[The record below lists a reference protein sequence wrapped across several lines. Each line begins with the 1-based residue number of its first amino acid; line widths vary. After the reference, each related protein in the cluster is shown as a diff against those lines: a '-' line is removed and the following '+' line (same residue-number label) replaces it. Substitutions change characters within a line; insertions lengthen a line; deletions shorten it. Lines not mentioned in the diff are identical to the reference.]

1 MDIKLHEAKKIISS
15 PIVIALT
22 IIFIFFNILTIYNN
36 SYIKDELKII
46 NNMIGEFG
54 YEINDDML
62 NNMNLEYNEKIKKFN
77 ETTKDKLNKSYKT
90 MEDFINSENYY
101 RYIHE
106 DKIFNDEELQFFN
119 ELKLLEIYKYLAV
132 EQVKS
137 YEDINILETGE
148 KYIKAYGLSGK
159 AKEIAKKRYEILD
172 KRFEQIK
179 EEGGY
184 KSLFFLGSPY
194 RAYSL
199 LFQDILSE
207 CIYEIM
213 ILVVL
218 ITSYLINYEFDN
230 KTSLLVYS
238 TKRGRNNDRDKLAV
252 CLLSSF
258 IISLIILGVTL
269 LAYFITFDYSNIL
282 NIPLNSAFNWENIMP
297 IINIFGHTFINQLML
312 SILIVIVCMLIFTAI
327 TFVISKLLKNSYI
340 VFFVFLIIFGIN
352 LSVST
357 FVSKSS
363 PIIMHLGY
371 DVFNLAIRPGS
382 WFTSKIPFISN
393 KYYELITIVV
403 WGCMCML
410 SLMFVI
416 KRFKKEDIN

>member
-1 MDIKLHEAKKIISS
+1 
-15 PIVIALT
+15 
-22 IIFIFFNILTIYNN
+22 
-36 SYIKDELKII
+36 
-46 NNMIGEFG
+46 
-54 YEINDDML
+54 ML
-62 NNMNLEYNEKIKKFN
+62 NNMNLEYKEKIKKFN
-77 ETTKDKLNKSYKT
+77 EITKNKLNKSYKT

-119 ELKLLEIYKYLAV
+119 ELNLLEIYKYLAV

-137 YEDINILETGE
+137 YEDINILETVE
-148 KYIKAYGLSGK
+148 KDIKAYGLSGK

-172 KRFEQIK
+172 KRFKQIK
-179 EEGGY
+179 EDGDY

-194 RAYSL
+194 RTYSL

-340 VFFVFLIIFGIN
+340 VFFIFLIIFGIN

-382 WFTSKIPFISN
+382 WFTSKIPFIAN

>member
-1 MDIKLHEAKKIISS
+1 MHIKLYEAKKIISS
-15 PIVIALT
+15 PIVIVLT
-22 IIFIFFNILTIYNN
+22 IIFILFNILTIYNN

-46 NNMIGEFG
+46 NNIIGEFG

-62 NNMNLEYNEKIKKFN
+62 NNMNLEYKEKIKKFN
-77 ETTKDKLNKSYKT
+77 EITKDKLNKTYPT
-90 MEDFINSENYY
+90 MEEFINSDEYNKYTNN
-101 RYIHE
+101 
-106 DKIFNDEELQFFN
+106 DKTFTYEEIEFFN
-119 ELKLLEIYKYLAV
+119 ELNLLEAYKYLAV

-137 YEDINILETGE
+137 YEGINILETGD
-148 KYIKAYGLSGK
+148 KDIKAYGLSGK
-159 AKEIAKKRYEILD
+159 AKEIAKKRYETLD

-179 EEGGY
+179 EAGDY
-184 KSLFFLGSPY
+184 KSLFFLGNPY
-194 RAYSL
+194 RTYSL
-199 LFQDILSE
+199 LFQDILSN

-238 TKRGRNNDRDKLAV
+238 TKRGRNNDKDKLII

-258 IISLIILGVTL
+258 IISLIILGATL
-269 LAYFITFDYSNIL
+269 LVYFITFNYSNIL
-282 NIPLNSAFNWENIMP
+282 NIPLNSAFNWENLMP

-312 SILIVIVCMLIFTAI
+312 SILIVIVCMLIFTTI
-327 TFVISKLLKNSYI
+327 VFVISKLLKNSYI
-340 VFFVFLIIFGIN
+340 VFFIFLIIFGIN
-352 LSVST
+352 LSVSA

-363 PIIMHLGY
+363 PIIMYLGY

-382 WFTSKIPFISN
+382 WFTSKLPFIAN
-393 KYYELITIVV
+393 KYYELVTIVV

-416 KRFKKEDIN
+416 KRFNKEDIN

>member
-148 KYIKAYGLSGK
+148 KDIKAYGLSGK

-238 TKRGRNNDRDKLAV
+238 TKRGRNNDRDKLTV

-340 VFFVFLIIFGIN
+340 VYFVFLIIFGIN

-382 WFTSKIPFISN
+382 WFTSKIPFTSN